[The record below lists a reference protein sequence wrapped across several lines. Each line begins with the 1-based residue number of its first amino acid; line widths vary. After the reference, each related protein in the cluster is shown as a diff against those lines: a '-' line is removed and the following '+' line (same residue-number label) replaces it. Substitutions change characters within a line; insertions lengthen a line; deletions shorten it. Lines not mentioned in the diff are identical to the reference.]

1 MQLKIIWMWST
12 LTWASRVKLS
22 KNIDMK
28 LLRVGE
34 FKKEIPAILDEKNKI
49 RNISSYLNELNPQ
62 SLNFDTLNKI
72 KKIDFETFP
81 EIDPSIRIG
90 SCVSNP
96 GNFFAIG
103 LNYKAHA
110 EETGVK
116 PPEFPVVFNKSVH
129 SIVGPN
135 DNVIIPQNSEKLDHE
150 VEIAMIIGKKAKRV
164 LEKDAQDYIFGYC
177 ICNDVSER
185 EWQKNKGGQWVKGK
199 SGDTFGPLGPYLVT
213 KDEFDD
219 LNNINLSL
227 DVNGNRHQTGN
238 TSLMIFNFNFLIAH
252 LSSYIT
258 LMPGDIITTGTPPG
272 VGLGMKPPKFLKNGD
287 EMLLKVDN
295 LGQQRTKV
303 ISE

>member
-1 MQLKIIWMWST
+1 
-12 LTWASRVKLS
+12 
-22 KNIDMK
+22 MK

-34 FKKEIPAILDEKNKI
+34 FKNEIPAILDENNKI
-49 RNISSYLNELNPQ
+49 RNISSYLNDLNPQ

-72 KKIDFETFP
+72 KKIDIETLP

-90 SCVSNP
+90 SCISNP

-110 EETGVK
+110 EETGAK
-116 PPEFPVVFNKSVH
+116 PPDFPVVFNKSVH

-213 KDEFDD
+213 KDEIDD

-272 VGLGMKPPKFLKNGD
+272 VGLGMNPPKFLKNGD

>member
-1 MQLKIIWMWST
+1 
-12 LTWASRVKLS
+12 
-22 KNIDMK
+22 MK

-34 FKKEIPAILDEKNKI
+34 FKNEIPAILDENNKI
-49 RNISSYLNELNPQ
+49 RNISSYLNDLNPQ

-72 KKIDFETFP
+72 KKIDFETLP

-90 SCVSNP
+90 SCISNP

-110 EETGVK
+110 EETGAK
-116 PPEFPVVFNKSVH
+116 PPDFPVVFNKSVH

-135 DNVIIPQNSEKLDHE
+135 DNVIIPQNSKKLDHE
-150 VEIAMIIGKKAKRV
+150 VEIAMVIGKKAKRV

-238 TSLMIFNFNFLIAH
+238 TRLMIFNFNFLIAH

-272 VGLGMKPPKFLKNGD
+272 VGLGMNPPKFLKNGD

>member
-1 MQLKIIWMWST
+1 
-12 LTWASRVKLS
+12 
-22 KNIDMK
+22 MK

-49 RNISSYLNELNPQ
+49 RNISSYLNDLNPQ

-72 KKIDFETFP
+72 KKIDFETLP

-90 SCVSNP
+90 SCISNP

-110 EETGVK
+110 EETGAK

-177 ICNDVSER
+177 ICNDISER

-213 KDEFDD
+213 KDEIDD

-272 VGLGMKPPKFLKNGD
+272 VGLGMNPPKFLKNGD

>member
-1 MQLKIIWMWST
+1 
-12 LTWASRVKLS
+12 
-22 KNIDMK
+22 MK

-34 FKKEIPAILDEKNKI
+34 KEKEIPAILDKQNII
-49 RNISSYLNELNPQ
+49 RNLSKYIEDFNPKN
-62 SLNFDTLNKI
+62 LNFDTINKI
-72 KKIDFETFP
+72 KDLDLKTLP
-81 EIDPSIRIG
+81 EIDSKTRIG

-110 EETGVK
+110 EETGAK
-116 PPEFPVVFNKSVH
+116 PPDFPVVFNKSVH

-135 DNVIIPQNSEKLDHE
+135 DNVIIPQNSKKLDHE
-150 VEIAMIIGKKAKRV
+150 VEIAMVIGKKAKRV
-164 LEKDAQDYIFGYC
+164 LEKDAQGYIFGYC

-272 VGLGMKPPKFLKNGD
+272 VGLGMNPPKFLKNGD

>member
-1 MQLKIIWMWST
+1 
-12 LTWASRVKLS
+12 
-22 KNIDMK
+22 MK

-34 FKKEIPAILDEKNKI
+34 FKNEIPAILDENNKI
-49 RNISSYLNELNPQ
+49 RNISSYLNDLNPQ
-62 SLNFDTLNKI
+62 SLNFDTLDKI
-72 KKIDFETFP
+72 KKIDFETLP

-90 SCVSNP
+90 SCISNP

-110 EETGVK
+110 EETGAK
-116 PPEFPVVFNKSVH
+116 PPDFPVVFNKSVH

-135 DNVIIPQNSEKLDHE
+135 DNVIIPQNSKKLDHE
-150 VEIAMIIGKKAKRV
+150 VEIAMVIGKKAKRV
-164 LEKDAQDYIFGYC
+164 LEKDAQGYIFGYC

-238 TSLMIFNFNFLIAH
+238 TRLMIFNFNFLIAH

-272 VGLGMKPPKFLKNGD
+272 VGLGMNPPKFLKNGD